1 MGGLTVLAVWFG
13 SRLPKSFL
21 PDEDQGFVYAGLQL
35 PNAASLQ
42 RNDNASRNIEEM
54 ITKTPGVQG
63 VTSVLGYSMLSG
75 VQDTYSSFYF
85 ITLEEWAKRKKPEE
99 QYEAI
104 KTHLNKELSGIA
116 QGLAFSFP
124 PPAIPGVGTSGGVS
138 FLLEDRS
145 GGPRNY

>member
-1 MGGLTVLAVWFG
+1 MLALWFG

-54 ITKTPGVQG
+54 ITKTPGVEG

-85 ITLEEWAKRKKPEE
+85 ITLKEWSGRKKPEE

-104 KTHLNKELSGIA
+104 KTHLNKR
-116 QGLAFSFP
+116 AFRNRARACLFFSSTCLFP
-124 PPAIPGVGTSGGVS
+124 VWVLQEA
-138 FLLEDRS
+138 
-145 GGPRNY
+145 